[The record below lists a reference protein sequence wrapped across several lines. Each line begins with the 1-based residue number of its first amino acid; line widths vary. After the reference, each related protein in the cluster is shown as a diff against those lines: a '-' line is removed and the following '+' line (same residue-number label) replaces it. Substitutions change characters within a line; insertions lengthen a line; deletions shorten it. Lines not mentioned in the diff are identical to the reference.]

1 MSRMRVEPE
10 ESCLQFHSFR
20 LDRKNATLWC
30 NDRIV
35 PLRPKNFSALS
46 YLVERHGQLV
56 TKDELLDEV
65 WQHRCVGDSVLKVCI
80 NELRQALGDD
90 ARAPVYLV
98 TVARRG
104 YRFIAPVA
112 VAALP
117 QEKEEC
123 APIVLPG
130 NGQLDRSS
138 RSGCRIPRD
147 IVKAKLTAAWQRS
160 LECSRQ
166 ALFLTGEP
174 GIGKST
180 LVEMFLDEIRRYS
193 PVVLRMRCIK
203 HFGQGEALL
212 PVIEAIEKRCRA
224 TEGAELVA
232 LLHRHAPMWLA
243 QLPSVLQPAEREA
256 LQREIFGATWERM
269 IREGCE
275 LLEVMA
281 RETPLILVFEDL
293 HWSDQATLDLLNLLA
308 RRNEPARLFMIA
320 SYRPIEARQ
329 QAHSLVLLHNDLL
342 LCSAGSEINLEP
354 FSLDE
359 VNDYLAHRFPGIRV
373 PPSIGEALFQRTGGL
388 PLFVSDLIEYLAA
401 QHRGWPLSHEPILE
415 KGLPQG
421 IRRMIDSEIERLD
434 SNEQDLLGA
443 ASVIGS
449 HFSAILLSS
458 ILGMEM
464 AEVDRCCD
472 ALARRGQIL
481 LRDGIEQRL
490 DGNVAG
496 SYAFR
501 HALYVEVLYQRLAP
515 ALAIRLHFR
524 TGEAIEQEGN
534 KQDLKHAAQAA
545 LHFEKG
551 WDWTRAT
558 RYLAQAAA
566 SASQRFANRQAY
578 DYIVRALG
586 MVERLP
592 AEDQI
597 EIRMNLLKQSSAIQR
612 SMGEM
617 AGAKADLEDMLAC
630 AIASG
635 NLRNEVMAFLELS
648 RVLAWL
654 DSRKCRERAEQA
666 LMRARVLGDP
676 VLQSVA
682 EGIWGGMNLLFG
694 RWRPEYARACYQA
707 MNMARATANPLVMH
721 SRLTQHGYIE
731 MLASRYRQ
739 ACVTAEEAL
748 ALSRTL
754 GDGYMYMIGHY
765 YYGLALLHLG
775 DWGRLREISEESR
788 RAFECNCDD
797 ATLPLRLHS
806 QILTAWLQVEAG
818 DFESAKILCEE
829 ALPQN
834 IGPWATF
841 IRVHFAAIHG
851 RALLGLGDHKG
862 AIRCFDLFF
871 QAEQDES
878 LPISRNYFFPACQG
892 ACEAWLSLG
901 EFGKAHHYAERL
913 HDFSVD
919 APERTYLAISLG
931 LLAEISLVEKSLDE
945 ADSRLAEAI
954 EIVDNAEVPL
964 AAWRIYRT
972 AEKFHDLRGQ
982 AEQANEYRFRKW
994 HAIKRLLDSLR
1005 EADPLRTG
1013 LEDLIDASLVAAAE
1027 NEVSLSLVAPDQRL
1041 SDTAR
1046 LSRV

>member
-1 MSRMRVEPE
+1 
-10 ESCLQFHSFR
+10 
-20 LDRKNATLWC
+20 
-30 NDRIV
+30 
-35 PLRPKNFSALS
+35 
-46 YLVERHGQLV
+46 
-56 TKDELLDEV
+56 
-65 WQHRCVGDSVLKVCI
+65 
-80 NELRQALGDD
+80 
-90 ARAPVYLV
+90 
-98 TVARRG
+98 
-104 YRFIAPVA
+104 
-112 VAALP
+112 
-117 QEKEEC
+117 
-123 APIVLPG
+123 
-130 NGQLDRSS
+130 
-138 RSGCRIPRD
+138 
-147 IVKAKLTAAWQRS
+147 
-160 LECSRQ
+160 
-166 ALFLTGEP
+166 
-174 GIGKST
+174 
-180 LVEMFLDEIRRYS
+180 
-193 PVVLRMRCIK
+193 
-203 HFGQGEALL
+203 
-212 PVIEAIEKRCRA
+212 
-224 TEGAELVA
+224 
-232 LLHRHAPMWLA
+232 
-243 QLPSVLQPAEREA
+243 
-256 LQREIFGATWERM
+256 
-269 IREGCE
+269 
-275 LLEVMA
+275 
-281 RETPLILVFEDL
+281 
-293 HWSDQATLDLLNLLA
+293 
-308 RRNEPARLFMIA
+308 
-320 SYRPIEARQ
+320 
-329 QAHSLVLLHNDLL
+329 
-342 LCSAGSEINLEP
+342 
-354 FSLDE
+354 
-359 VNDYLAHRFPGIRV
+359 
-373 PPSIGEALFQRTGGL
+373 
-388 PLFVSDLIEYLAA
+388 
-401 QHRGWPLSHEPILE
+401 
-415 KGLPQG
+415 
-421 IRRMIDSEIERLD
+421 
-434 SNEQDLLGA
+434 
-443 ASVIGS
+443 
-449 HFSAILLSS
+449 
-458 ILGMEM
+458 
-464 AEVDRCCD
+464 
-472 ALARRGQIL
+472 
-481 LRDGIEQRL
+481 
-490 DGNVAG
+490 
-496 SYAFR
+496 
-501 HALYVEVLYQRLAP
+501 
-515 ALAIRLHFR
+515 
-524 TGEAIEQEGN
+524 
-534 KQDLKHAAQAA
+534 
-545 LHFEKG
+545 
-551 WDWTRAT
+551 
-558 RYLAQAAA
+558 
-566 SASQRFANRQAY
+566 
-578 DYIVRALG
+578 
-586 MVERLP
+586 
-592 AEDQI
+592 
-597 EIRMNLLKQSSAIQR
+597 
-612 SMGEM
+612 
-617 AGAKADLEDMLAC
+617 
-630 AIASG
+630 
-635 NLRNEVMAFLELS
+635 
-648 RVLAWL
+648 
-654 DSRKCRERAEQA
+654 
-666 LMRARVLGDP
+666 
-676 VLQSVA
+676 
-682 EGIWGGMNLLFG
+682 
-694 RWRPEYARACYQA
+694 
-707 MNMARATANPLVMH
+707 MARATANPLVMH

-931 LLAEISLVEKSLDE
+931 LLAEISLVKKSLDE